1 MTKRTGF
8 ILVVT
13 LVMIAIAGILL
24 TGICRHSLAM
34 SLAVHQ
40 MSERLQKRWGMA
52 SCQRAAFRLA
62 DEVLVETRRREDGSH
77 DVRSLATASLVVNLG
92 GMDFDLLLADDQAK
106 VNVNLL
112 DANLDRETATHTLES
127 LAEGTDVEVQLRPL
141 VGESIGT
148 DGLPYKRWE
157 QVFSPHHMSLID
169 FPDRL
174 VRASRH
180 VTCWS
185 AGSRLHFWAAS
196 DAAISSVAGLV
207 LSPIEVDR
215 LMAQRGASPSG
226 RVSELLNQLDLSRR
240 KRTLLEQL
248 LVDTRSSVSV
258 WIRTGQG
265 TQRSASFSV
274 RMTES
279 DVTRT
284 YVATW

>member
-40 MSERLQKRWGMA
+40 MTERLQKRWGMA

-62 DEVLVETRRREDGSH
+62 EEVLMETSLRDDGSR
-77 DVRSLATASLVVNLG
+77 DVQSLATASLVVNLG
-92 GMDFDLLLADDQAK
+92 GVDFDLLLADDQAK

-112 DANLDRETATHTLES
+112 DANLDRETATHALES
-127 LAEGTDVEVQLRPL
+127 LADGADVEVQLRPL
-141 VGESIGT
+141 AGNNLGA
-148 DGLPYKRWE
+148 DGLPYKHWE
-157 QVFSPHHMSLID
+157 QVFSPRELSLVD

-174 VRASRH
+174 VWASRH

-196 DAAISSVAGLV
+196 DAAIASVAGLV
-207 LSPIEVDR
+207 LSPMEVDR
-215 LMAQRGASPSG
+215 LTAQRGASPSG
-226 RVSELLNQLDLSRR
+226 KVGELLDKLGLSQR
-240 KRTLLEQL
+240 KRTMLEKL

-265 TQRSASFSV
+265 AQRSASFSV

-279 DVTRT
+279 NVTRT

>member
-40 MSERLQKRWGMA
+40 MTERLQKRWGMA

-62 DEVLVETRRREDGSH
+62 EEVLMETRIREDGSR
-77 DVRSLATASLVVNLG
+77 DVQPLATTSLVMNLG
-92 GMDFDLLLADDQAK
+92 GVDFDLLLADDQAK

-112 DANLDRETATHTLES
+112 DANLDRETTTRTLES
-127 LAEGTDVEVQLRPL
+127 LAAGADVEVQLRPL
-141 VGESIGT
+141 VGDNIGA

-157 QVFSPHHMSLID
+157 QVFSPRQLSLID
-169 FPDRL
+169 FPDHL
-174 VRASRH
+174 VWASRN

-196 DAAISSVAGLV
+196 DAAISCVAGLA

-226 RVSELLNQLDLSRR
+226 GLSELLDKLDLSRR
-240 KRTLLEQL
+240 KRTMLEQL

-265 TQRSASFSV
+265 AQRSASFSV